1 MTRPENKFINV
12 SVERMI
18 RQTGDFLD
26 AVPIIVSFLAH
37 DSVCLFVLVDVAK
50 NPGSAGVNPVRGSL
64 WRVAFQNPS
73 VDGLRGG
80 EIVCG
85 IGGVCV
91 H

>member
-26 AVPIIVSFLAH
+26 AVPIIVNFLAH

-50 NPGSAGVNPVRGSL
+50 NPGSAGVNPVRRIL
-64 WRVAFQNPS
+64 RRMAFQNPS
-73 VDGLRGG
+73 VDGFGG
-80 EIVCG
+80 GKIVRSVGG
-85 IGGVCV
+85 IY
-91 H
+91 